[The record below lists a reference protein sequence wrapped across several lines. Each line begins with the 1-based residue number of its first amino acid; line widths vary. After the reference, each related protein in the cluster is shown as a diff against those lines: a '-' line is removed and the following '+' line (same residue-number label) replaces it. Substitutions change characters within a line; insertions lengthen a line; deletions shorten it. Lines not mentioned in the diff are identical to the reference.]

1 MSNVL
6 KLKEVVK
13 EYKKA
18 GKTLDEKLNKAEESQ
33 RQARKDR
40 TGTQNHPS

>member
-13 EYKKA
+13 EYKKTNKA
-18 GKTLDEKLNKAEESQ
+18 LDDKLKEAEESQ
-33 RQARKDR
+33 RQARITQ
-40 TGTQNHPS
+40 TGTQSHSS

>member
-18 GKTLDEKLNKAEESQ
+18 NKELDDKLNKAEESQ
-33 RQARKDR
+33 RQARI
-40 TGTQNHPS
+40 TQTETRSHPS